1 MVKVYE
7 YKDYDEYVSIQTREN
22 KKKVSWVYA
31 RETGIRG
38 IVEDKGSADAVI
50 CHGTRNGKEMAFF
63 KQHWKNAEYV
73 GTEISDNAH
82 EFEYTVQWDMQE
94 PNEEWIG
101 KFDVLYSN
109 AYDHVIK
116 PEYTLQTWKD
126 QLTEGGTMYL
136 EYAEAQSIGNENDP
150 LDATLQ
156 EVIDLVKAAGFKNV
170 KCLDTVVAHNGKIIR
185 GDK

>member
-7 YKDYDEYVSIQTREN
+7 YKDYDEYVNIQTREN

-31 RETGIRG
+31 REDGMKGIT
-38 IVEDKGSADAVI
+38 EDKGTAESVI
-50 CHGTRNGKEMAFF
+50 CHGTRNGKEMTFF
-63 KQHWKNAEYV
+63 AKYWPDARYV

-82 EFEYTVQWDMQE
+82 EFKHTVQWDMQE

-101 KFDVLYSN
+101 QFDVVYSN

-126 QLTEGGTMYL
+126 QLKEGGTLYL

-150 LDATLQ
+150 LDATLK
-156 EVIDLVKAAGFKNV
+156 EVIQLVIDAGFKNV
-170 KCLDTVVAHNGKIIR
+170 ACLDTVVAHAGKIIR